1 MSRKTHETAYVT
13 PRLLAEGGWSQR
25 TDSDGNP
32 FIVKGDQWVGYDTVA
47 SVRRKMEYVQ
57 SSGLGGAM
65 VWAIDLD
72 DYRYPADPA

>member
-1 MSRKTHETAYVT
+1 M
-13 PRLLAEGGWSQR
+13 
-25 TDSDGNP
+25 
-32 FIVKGDQWVGYDTVA
+32 KGDQWVGYDTVA

-72 DYRYPADPA
+72 DYRSLSDPA